1 MPTNVRKMRT
11 RWVVVLQPPPGH
23 SRAQEDC
30 KWEMGGSRE
39 ENARKDSSSE
49 KSETNK
55 RPKEVSRQS
64 ESHKR

>member
-1 MPTNVRKMRT
+1 MPMNVREMRT
-11 RWVVVLQPPPGH
+11 RWVVVLQLPPGH
-23 SRAQEDC
+23 SRASEDC
-30 KWEMGGSRE
+30 KSEMGGRRE
-39 ENARKDSSSE
+39 DNATKDSSSE